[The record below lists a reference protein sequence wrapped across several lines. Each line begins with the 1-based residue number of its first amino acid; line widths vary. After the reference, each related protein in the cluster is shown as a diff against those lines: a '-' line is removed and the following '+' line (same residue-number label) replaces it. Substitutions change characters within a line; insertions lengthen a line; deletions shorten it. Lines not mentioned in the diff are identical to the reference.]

1 MTTPYIG
8 EIRLGGWNFAP
19 AGWAFCDGSLLP
31 IAEFAA
37 LFQLIGTTYGGDGI
51 NSFGLPDLRGRVPLH
66 RTAGFTIGQRGG
78 EEQVTVNASQFPV
91 HTHSLVASTNTGTQK
106 VPTSNVLA
114 TLASGGGSAYSP
126 TPPTTALAA
135 QRIGQAPGGGQPH
148 DNMQPYLAITFIIAL
163 FGMFPSQG

>member
-19 AGWAFCDGSLLP
+19 AGWAFCDGRLLP
-31 IAEFAA
+31 IAEYPA

-66 RTAGFTIGQRGG
+66 RTAGFTIGQPGG
-78 EEQVTVNASQFPV
+78 EEQVTVNATQLPV
-91 HTHSLVASTNTGTQK
+91 HTHSFVASTNTGTAK
-106 VPTSNVLA
+106 VPTANVLA
-114 TLASGGGSAYSP
+114 ALGTGAGSAYSP

-135 QRIGQAPGGGQPH
+135 PSIGQAPGGGQPH

-163 FGMFPSQG
+163 FGLFPSQG